1 MSGFGSI
8 WIVKESMRLYRP
20 WPGSTRRAT
29 PSRRIVCLRCVVRKL
44 GVVPVAIERQ
54 PECSS
59 IPMEEHRKKHKPCDQ
74 RRYYVAVWIS
84 ERNMKNNIR
93 HSERCRCPSVVDIG
107 RAEEIAGFPFEFEI
121 TVATAFVH
129 SNETGEQLSFAA
141 QWATQPK
148 SSFVTNVHGNACQDS
163 SPVSD
168 CASTCAEESP
178 DNLHVGSRSTTIG
191 FGNLTRLRILEHTG
205 PVRVIMPKQ
214 ETTI

>member
-29 PSRRIVCLRCVVRKL
+29 PCRRIVCLRCVVRKL

-59 IPMEEHRKKHKPCDQ
+59 IPMEEHRKEHKPCDQ
-74 RRYYVAVWIS
+74 RRYDVAVWIS

-148 SSFVTNVHGNACQDS
+148 SSVCNQYPWERVPRFFSGIGLCIDMCRGISRQPACGESVDDHRVRKSNAS
-163 SPVSD
+163 
-168 CASTCAEESP
+168 
-178 DNLHVGSRSTTIG
+178 
-191 FGNLTRLRILEHTG
+191 
-205 PVRVIMPKQ
+205 
-214 ETTI
+214 